1 MATWPELYPR
11 LRCVNCNIGVLTGP
25 TSARGGALADL
36 SDAGD
41 GAKFLDRDPDIF
53 NVVLKCLRNPALDV
67 RAVATDMGASVTA
80 VSAEIEFLG
89 LQSLLTCTVEKLC
102 SRARSRRWTTWPIP

>member
-1 MATWPELYPR
+1 MQHWRFDRTHFRSRWR
-11 LRCVNCNIGVLTGP
+11 TCRW
-25 TSARGGALADL
+25 ALP
-36 SDAGD
+36 DAGD

-67 RAVATDMGASVTA
+67 RAVATDMGVSVTA

-89 LQSLLTCTVEKLC
+89 LQTLLTC
-102 SRARSRRWTTWPIP
+102 RSRRWTTWPIP